1 MAKPKNNIY
10 DPIYISQRENIT
22 IEEAKVYID
31 EYKKSKATNKENFI
45 KKYGEETGVQKYN
58 EWIEKSLGKGHKIEG
73 KYKSLYCKE
82 FYIKKGYTYEEAV
95 KLAKVAQYKNSSL
108 HIEYYLNR
116 GYNLEQAKKKIRKIH
131 DKKKGRNYLL
141 DSLKLQNPN
150 MSMENLLK
158 LQKNLRDSS
167 SLKKLGKENF
177 DLKNKKMRKTFEDSG
192 KWVPLS
198 EKTEY
203 DAYRHL
209 VWYYTNQN
217 NLKLLENFDKRALA
231 GVDGGYHL
239 DHKFSISAG
248 FAENIPPEL
257 IGSMNNLEFTPWEV
271 NVKKQSKCSI
281 IKEELINEN

>member
-257 IGSMNNLEFTPWEV
+257 IGSMKNLEFTPWEV
-271 NVKKQSKCSI
+271 NVKKQSKY
-281 IKEELINEN
+281 

>member
-257 IGSMNNLEFTPWEV
+257 IGSMKNLEFTPWEV

>member
-31 EYKKSKATNKENFI
+31 EYKKNKATNRENFI

-58 EWIEKSLGKGHKIEG
+58 EWIKKSLGKGHKLEG

-82 FYIKKGYTYEEAV
+82 FYIKNGYTYEEAV
-95 KLAKVAQYKNSSL
+95 KLAKEAQYKNSSL

-116 GYNLEQAKKKIRKIH
+116 GYNLEQAKKKIQKIH
-131 DKKKGRNYLL
+131 NKKKGKNYLF
-141 DSLKLQNPN
+141 DYLKLQNPN
-150 MSMENLLK
+150 MSMEDLLE
-158 LQKNLRDSS
+158 LQKFIKDSS
-167 SLKKLGKENF
+167 SINKIGKEKY
-177 DLKNKKMRKTFEDSG
+177 DIKCKKTRKTFEDSG

-203 DAYRHL
+203 DAYKHL
-209 VWYYTNQN
+209 VTYYTNQN
-217 NLKLLENFDKRALA
+217 DLSLLENFDKRALA

-239 DHKFSISAG
+239 DHKFSISMG
-248 FAENIPPEL
+248 FIHNIPPEL
-257 IGSMNNLEFTPWEV
+257 IGAIKNLEFIPWEI
-271 NVKKQSKCSI
+271 NIKKQGKCSI
-281 IKEELINEN
+281 TKEELVNEN

>member
-116 GYNLEQAKKKIRKIH
+116 GYNLEQAKKKIREIH
-131 DKKKGRNYLL
+131 DKKKGRNYLF

-177 DLKNKKMRKTFEDSG
+177 ELKNKKMRKTFEDSG

-257 IGSMNNLEFTPWEV
+257 IGSMKNLEFTPWEV